1 MIITMLFVGAVIA
14 PALYDAVIADP
25 KQAVVRKMR
34 MNAVENAGVL
44 HSKLTGG
51 QYDPRIN

>member
-1 MIITMLFVGAVIA
+1 MILILTFVSVVIA
-14 PALYDAVIADP
+14 PAIYDAIVADP
-25 KQAVVRKMR
+25 KDAVAKKIR

-51 QYDPRIN
+51 RF